1 MNIGYMDRRIT
12 VQEDTGTANLYG
24 EVSSTWSDVATV
36 WAAMDMTNSSSRIEF
51 EQETAKYMVTWRIRS
66 STISRAFTESMRVN
80 DGSNI
85 YHIKAILEKGRNDEL
100 HLVTQKVVSQ

>member
-12 VQEDTGTANLYG
+12 VQEDTGTSNLYG

-36 WAAMDMTNSSSRIEF
+36 WAAMDINNSSSRIEF

-66 STISRAFTESMRVN
+66 STISRAFTESMRVR
-80 DGSNI
+80 DGNNV
-85 YHIKAILEKGRNDEL
+85 YHIKSIVEKGRNDEL
-100 HLVTQKVVSQ
+100 HLITQKVVSK